1 MNHEQFE
8 TVKKIIDLT
17 PGTGLAIFIFPAHFR
32 SNLRP
37 KIFENFFISTKEP
50 P

>member
-17 PGTGLAIFIFPAHFR
+17 PGTGLALTLHLNPQGFNGID
-32 SNLRP
+32 
-37 KIFENFFISTKEP
+37 ENPIKR
-50 P
+50 